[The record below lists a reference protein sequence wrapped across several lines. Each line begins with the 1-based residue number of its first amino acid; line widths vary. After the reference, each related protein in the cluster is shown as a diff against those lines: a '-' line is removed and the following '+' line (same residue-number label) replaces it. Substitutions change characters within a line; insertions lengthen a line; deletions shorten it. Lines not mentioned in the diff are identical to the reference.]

1 MDGAGTAAQTGAYAG
16 HRVRPIAPSGGERLT
31 QTAPGTPGGEYL
43 RRYWHPFMLA
53 SELGGL
59 PVAVR
64 LLSEDLVVFRD
75 RSGRIGLLHKQC
87 LHRGAS
93 LEFGIIQERGIACC
107 YHGWHFDIDGT
118 ILATPAE
125 PETSRIRHNFC
136 QGAYPVREAC
146 GLLFAYLGPPETTP
160 AFPYYD
166 TFSHP
171 EGGVLAN
178 FKMFYP
184 CSWLQICENAADPIH
199 NAYLHAIS
207 SGLQFSAP
215 FREPP
220 ALDYVE
226 TPIGFLSMAT
236 RRVGDFVFIRSSDV
250 AMPNFGQFAGGSNPA
265 TTESFF
271 VAAYTTRWVTAIDDN
286 NAFYIGIRH
295 INDRNPSAALR
306 SADPSQYG
314 VGRMGLIGQT
324 DDRPYDER
332 QREPGDYDACVS
344 QGAVANR
351 RAEHLGTTDRGI
363 VMLRRMLSRGID
375 AVERGEEPEIPRLY
389 RDEEMARS
397 YCHELVFRVPPGS
410 NIGDAASLGAF
421 GRQAAEIVIATDHL
435 SPVERERVASERIR
449 GVLAGAG

>member
-1 MDGAGTAAQTGAYAG
+1 MDSPGGNSRSQAFAG
-16 HRVRPIAPSGGERLT
+16 HHVRPAARGSAERLT
-31 QTAPGTPGGEYL
+31 QTGPGTPGGEYL

-53 SELGGL
+53 SELGEL
-59 PVAVR
+59 PIAVR
-64 LLSEDLVVFRD
+64 LLGEDLVVFRD
-75 RSGRIGLLHKQC
+75 RGGRIGLLHKQC

-107 YHGWHFDIDGT
+107 YHGWHYDVDGT
-118 ILATPAE
+118 VLSTPAE

-136 QGAYPVREAC
+136 QGAYPVRQAC
-146 GLLFAYLGPPETTP
+146 GLIFAYLGSPERTP
-160 AFPYYD
+160 AFSFYD

-171 EGGVLAN
+171 HGNRIAN
-178 FKMFYP
+178 YKMFYP

-250 AMPNFGQFAGGSNPA
+250 ALPNFGQFAGGSNPA
-265 TTESFF
+265 TDESFF
-271 VAAYTTRWVTAIDDN
+271 IAAYTTRWVTPIDDH

-295 INDRNPSAALR
+295 INERNPSAVLR
-306 SADPSQYG
+306 GLDPSQFG

-324 DDRPYDER
+324 DDRPYEER

-344 QGAVANR
+344 QGMVANR

-363 VMLRRMLSRGID
+363 VMLRRMLARGID
-375 AVERGEEPEIPRLY
+375 AVETGEEPEIPRLTP
-389 RDEEMARS
+389 DGEMARS
-397 YCHELVFRVPPGS
+397 YCHELVFRLPSGS
-410 NIGDAASLGAF
+410 NIGDNASLGAF
-421 GRQAAEIVIATDHL
+421 GRQAAQIVVETDHL
-435 SPVERERVASERIR
+435 PPVERERVASERIR
-449 GVLAGAG
+449 HLLVS